1 MHISSIITNTT
12 SMDYLLIGNILKI
25 MWYILIITV
34 IYNEVKNNMGK
45 MGAMLS
51 DYDKNITGPEIIN
64 NYNNTSMLYTC
75 ENETIYLEN
84 VNINYKI
91 NNLYMQ

>member
-1 MHISSIITNTT
+1 
-12 SMDYLLIGNILKI
+12 MDYLLIGNILKI

-34 IYNEVKNNMGK
+34 IYNEVKNNMGNVDTT
-45 MGAMLS
+45 LS
-51 DYDKNITGPEIIN
+51 DYDKNITGPEFIN
-64 NYNNTSMLYTC
+64 SYNNMSILYTC

-91 NNLYMQ
+91 NHLYMQ